1 MKKRGDF
8 VEVKEILGGAI
19 VGKRVT
25 KRCTNLLKILMT
37 TGQGITFDI
46 VVNALE
52 FYRIHCMQTQI
63 SDLDGRERAFPFRK
77 RQETSESAKE
87 SFLPITVFQP
97 SSNTHMF

>member
-63 SDLDGRERAFPFRK
+63 SDLDGRERIVPCRSENGRK
-77 RQETSESAKE
+77 PANQRKNH
-87 SFLPITVFQP
+87 FCP
-97 SSNTHMF
+97 